1 MIIITTTI
9 TMTGIITTIMTDAYG
24 LYRLT
29 AWTSPSFPTGAFS
42 YSHGLEWAVEAGRV
56 TCEADMR
63 GWIEHCLANGVGRTD
78 GALLAAGYR
87 AANDDARLDEL
98 IDLAG
103 AWRATSETA
112 LESAQPGSAFLT
124 TVRAAWPSPALDRF
138 AALCGERKPGLALC
152 FGVAAAEVA
161 TLDLALFF
169 FLSALAAH
177 QVSAG
182 VRLVPLGQT
191 AGQRLVAGLEPAVR
205 KAARRAEQD
214 DIEAIGSAAWAVDI
228 ASMKHETQTT
238 RLFRS

>member
-1 MIIITTTI
+1 MAIRTTITI
-9 TMTGIITTIMTDAYG
+9 TMTGITITTMTDQGG
-24 LYRLT
+24 LYRLA

-56 TCEADMR
+56 TSEADLLA
-63 GWIEHCLANGVGRTD
+63 WISHCLACGVGRVD

-87 AANDDARLDEL
+87 GEGLDEL

-112 LESAQPGSAFLT
+112 LESLQPGAAFLT
-124 TVRAAWPSPALDRF
+124 TVRAAWPSPKLDQF

-152 FGVAAAEVA
+152 FGVAASEVA
-161 TLDLALFF
+161 SLDLALLFY
-169 FLSALAAH
+169 LSALAAH

-182 VRLVPLGQT
+182 VRLIPLGQT
-191 AGQRLVAGLEPAVR
+191 AGQRLISALEPAVR
-205 KAARRAEQD
+205 GAAKRAEQD

>member
-1 MIIITTTI
+1 MAIRMITTMTIITGITLT
-9 TMTGIITTIMTDAYG
+9 TMTDQGG
-24 LYRLT
+24 LYRLA

-56 TCEADMR
+56 THEADLLA
-63 GWIEHCLANGVGRTD
+63 WIGHCLAWGVGRVD

-87 AANDDARLDEL
+87 GEGLDAL

-112 LESAQPGSAFLT
+112 LESAQPGAAFLT
-124 TVRAAWPSPALDRF
+124 TVRAAWPSPKLDRF
-138 AALCGERKPGLALC
+138 AELCGERKPGLALC
-152 FGVAAAEVA
+152 FGVAASEVA
-161 TLDLALFF
+161 SLDLALFF
-169 FLSALAAH
+169 YLSSLAAH

-182 VRLVPLGQT
+182 VRLIPLGQT
-191 AGQRLVAGLEPAVR
+191 AGQRLISALEPAVQG
-205 KAARRAEQD
+205 AARRAEQD

-228 ASMKHETQTT
+228 ASMRHETQTT